1 MRCWLAPESGRG
13 KSAAKVGAIGR
24 RLLRHEITANPSPER
39 LERRTRNT
47 ALSLVGAVVDQ
58 EEFNRLEK
66 VAGHMVTAGSR
77 LAGFA
82 QDATQFIEE
91 SLAARNP
98 LAASRGV
105 LEPWN
110 QKSTRR
116 RLELLEVFLQSLD
129 GQTTWGHAATH
140 EFMKAN
146 SLDSAPGVTKPLS
159 NICGFSRR
167 YGEIAQDYQLT
178 ATQAPSG
185 LRQAVPRAISGRPLM

>member
-1 MRCWLAPESGRG
+1 VRCWLAPESGRG
-13 KSAAKVGAIGR
+13 KRAAKVGAIGR

-82 QDATQFIEE
+82 QDAAQFIEE